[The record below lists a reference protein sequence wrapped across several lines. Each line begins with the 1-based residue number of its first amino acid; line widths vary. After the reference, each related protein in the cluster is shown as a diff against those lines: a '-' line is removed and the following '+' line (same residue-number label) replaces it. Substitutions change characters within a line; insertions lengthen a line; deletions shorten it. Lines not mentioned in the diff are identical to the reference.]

1 MSTVAIASEK
11 SLYNFSWL
19 DNDKEIYVLQNR
31 KYRKDGSLYIGA
43 TAAYNLSQDF
53 LDAYSGTIRTGYFFT
68 EDWGIELLYGK
79 NSSSESDTAK
89 GVKEQG
95 AFPFYREID
104 TVMGGMLMW
113 SPFYSKINT
122 FNKIFYFDWMFG
134 VGVAN
139 ISTKDNRNLFDTNVS
154 ASNRNQL
161 TSENNIGAL
170 WNTGFR
176 FYINESWSL
185 RLDITGVSYK
195 AEKTKSDE
203 QLNKSTA
210 SKIFTNYDL
219 GLGLNYAF

>member
-1 MSTVAIASEK
+1 
-11 SLYNFSWL
+11 
-19 DNDKEIYVLQNR
+19 
-31 KYRKDGSLYIGA
+31 
-43 TAAYNLSQDF
+43 
-53 LDAYSGTIRTGYFFT
+53 
-68 EDWGIELLYGK
+68 
-79 NSSSESDTAK
+79 
-89 GVKEQG
+89 
-95 AFPFYREID
+95 
-104 TVMGGMLMW
+104 
-113 SPFYSKINT
+113 
-122 FNKIFYFDWMFG
+122 MFG